1 MSSDIVFSGRCLCG
15 ALAWRGAGPCLWTGH
30 CHCESCRRACSAG
43 FASWLCLPR
52 AAVIWQGRRSF
63 YHSSPDVQRGFCQ
76 CCGAPVSFE
85 TDKRPVEIDLYAAS
99 LIDPEQFVPHA
110 HYHYAE
116 RQNWIKLDDGLPK
129 YCAGE
134 TGPADPAGQV

>member
-1 MSSDIVFSGRCLCG
+1 M
-15 ALAWRGAGPCLWTGH
+15 
-30 CHCESCRRACSAG
+30 
-43 FASWLCLPR
+43 
-52 AAVIWQGRRSF
+52 
-63 YHSSPDVQRGFCQ
+63 
-76 CCGAPVSFE
+76 
-85 TDKRPVEIDLYAAS
+85 EIDLYAAS

-134 TGPADPAGQV
+134 TGLAEPADQL